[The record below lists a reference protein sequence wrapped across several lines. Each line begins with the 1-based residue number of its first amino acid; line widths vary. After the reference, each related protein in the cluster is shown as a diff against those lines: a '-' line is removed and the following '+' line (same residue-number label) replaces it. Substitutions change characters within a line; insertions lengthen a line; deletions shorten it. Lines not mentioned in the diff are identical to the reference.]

1 MKIYIKN
8 MVCNRC
14 KMTVKSELEKTGIN
28 FKTIDLV
35 EVETNEEVS
44 HEKLR
49 LLDKNLRQNGLE
61 LIKNNKEI
69 LSEKIKTAIIEVVHY
84 SEKEL
89 KLTLSYYLSK
99 KLDYNYTYLA
109 NVFSEVNGISIEKF
123 FITHKIERVKEL
135 IVNNELNLKEISII
149 TQYSSIAHLSNQ
161 FKKSTGLAPSQY
173 RQLLFKKRMPLEQ
186 IAC

>member
-35 EVETNEEVS
+35 EIETNEEVS

-49 LLDKNLRQNGLE
+49 LLDKNLRQNGLQ
-61 LIKNNKEI
+61 LIKNHKEI

-89 KLTLSYYLSK
+89 KHNLSYYL
-99 KLDYNYTYLA
+99 T
-109 NVFSEVNGISIEKF
+109 
-123 FITHKIERVKEL
+123 
-135 IVNNELNLKEISII
+135 
-149 TQYSSIAHLSNQ
+149 
-161 FKKSTGLAPSQY
+161 
-173 RQLLFKKRMPLEQ
+173 
-186 IAC
+186 